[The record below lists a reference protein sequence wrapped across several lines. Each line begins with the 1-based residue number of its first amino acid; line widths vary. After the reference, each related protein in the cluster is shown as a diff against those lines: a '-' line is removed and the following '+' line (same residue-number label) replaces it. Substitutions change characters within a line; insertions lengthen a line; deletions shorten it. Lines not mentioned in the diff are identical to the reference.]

1 MTDKIDHRKHYHIVL
16 DTETTNGFDDP
27 FVYDCGF
34 AVVDKKGN
42 VYEKFSFVN
51 SDVFCKMKDL
61 MKSAYYAE
69 KIPQYWEQ
77 IKNGERKIANYYTIR
92 KTLHDVAKKYN
103 VK

>member
-51 SDVFCKMKDL
+51 EKNSD
-61 MKSAYYAE
+61 
-69 KIPQYWEQ
+69 
-77 IKNGERKIANYYTIR
+77 
-92 KTLHDVAKKYN
+92 
-103 VK
+103 